1 MSIVG
6 ESEAGAPA
14 STHYNSRESGRAALR
29 RPAMC
34 HPPVRRTRLAPSPT
48 GSLHLGNARTFLLT
62 WALARS
68 EGWEVVLRI
77 EDLDAE
83 RVRPG
88 AIEDAR
94 DSLAWLGLACDGAE
108 LLQSRDLAPYEDA
121 MRRLATLG
129 AIYRCDRTRAD
140 VRRAASAPHVED
152 GETRFPPTLRPRA
165 DAFAFAERGANHRL
179 LVDPAP
185 EAVRDELQGDRT
197 FDPGLEVG
205 DFLVWTRGGTPA
217 YQLAVVVDDHRQGV
231 TDVVRGDDLLASAA
245 RQQLLHR
252 LLGQPVPR
260 WWHLPLVVGPDG
272 RRLAKRRE
280 DLHLAFLRG
289 RGVRPERVIGLLAF
303 RSGLARAR
311 EPMSLADFRPLVSPD
326 TLRTLVRRESADGP
340 CRLAE
345 DDLPWLLS

>member
-1 MSIVG
+1 MSP
-6 ESEAGAPA
+6 S
-14 STHYNSRESGRAALR
+14 SD
-29 RPAMC
+29 
-34 HPPVRRTRLAPSPT
+34 RRTRLAPSPT

-62 WALARS
+62 WALARN
-68 EGWEVVLRI
+68 EGWQVRLRL

-83 RVRPG
+83 RVRPD
-88 AIEDAR
+88 AITDAR
-94 DSLAWLGLACDGAE
+94 ASIAWLGLEHDGEE
-108 LLQSRDLAPYEDA
+108 LLQSRDLAPYENA
-121 MRRLATLG
+121 MRRLAERR
-129 AIYRCDRTRAD
+129 AIYRCERTRAD
-140 VRRAASAPHVED
+140 VRRAASAPHAED
-152 GETRFPPTLRPRA
+152 GETRFLPALRPESE
-165 DAFAFAERGANHRL
+165 AFGFAERSANHRL
-179 LVDPAP
+179 LVEPGP
-185 EAVRDELQGDRT
+185 EAVRDELHGERI

-205 DFLVWTRGGTPA
+205 DFLVWTRGGAPA

-260 WWHLPLVVGPDG
+260 WWHLPLVAGPDG

-280 DLHLAFLRG
+280 DLHLAFLRS

-303 RSGLARAR
+303 RSGLADKRA
-311 EPMSLADFRPLVSPD
+311 PMSLADFRPLVRPD
-326 TLRTLVRRESADGP
+326 TLRSLVRRESTDGS